1 MNSGARIL
9 ADASQRV
16 GNVMARMTVGM
27 VQMSPRK
34 NVMSGLVSP
43 TSSAAGTTAV
53 FQAAGNVTMTTTVG
67 ITRMRRPVSPGLALK
82 VSSLAPMAVALQ
94 AVGSVMGTMIVLM
107 ALMRKNA
114 SHAVNKTSSTA
125 RVATASHCDGVVMLM
140 LIAWM
145 AVMRKTVARE
155 CGLALLMS
163 SSVTTLCASHWPGNV
178 MVRMT
183 VVTILMKIPKNA

>member
-1 MNSGARIL
+1 M
-9 ADASQRV
+9 
-16 GNVMARMTVGM
+16 GM

-34 NVMSGLVSP
+34 NVMSALVSP
-43 TSSAAGTTAV
+43 TNSAARTTAV
-53 FQAAGNVTMTTTVG
+53 FQAAGNATTTTTVG
-67 ITRMRRPVSPGLALK
+67 ITRMRRAVSPGLALK

-94 AVGSVMGTMIVLM
+94 AVGSAMGTMTVLM

-114 SHAVNKTSSTA
+114 SRAVNKTNSTA
-125 RVATASHCDGVVMLM
+125 RAATASHCDGAVMLM

-145 AVMRKTVARE
+145 AVMRKTVAPG

-163 SSVTTLCASHWPGNV
+163 SSVTTLCVSHWPGSV

-183 VVTILMKIPKNA
+183 VVTTLMKILKNA